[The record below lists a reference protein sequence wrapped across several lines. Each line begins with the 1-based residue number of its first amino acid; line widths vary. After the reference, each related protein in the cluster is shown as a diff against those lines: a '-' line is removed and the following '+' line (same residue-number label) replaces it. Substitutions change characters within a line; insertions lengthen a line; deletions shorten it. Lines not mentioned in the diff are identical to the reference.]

1 MMENEKAAA
10 KAVEKKR
17 LDYEKQLQKIYVKQL
32 KEIRAIMS
40 AVYEKYAE
48 DGILTKAEM
57 TRYNRLAAL
66 ESQLVKL
73 AGESATASA
82 RLIQRMQP
90 DVYQE
95 AFFRY
100 AWALDMD
107 NEIRLSYGL
116 INQAAIKANLVND
129 MKKIAI
135 ERYAVNAKLR
145 IRQALQNGLI
155 QGQGYVA
162 MASDI
167 KSAINATAYEA
178 LRIMRTEGQTAQNA
192 GAEDVY
198 DQAREQGVN
207 GQEIW
212 VASLDD
218 RTRDSHGAMD
228 GVAKEDDGL
237 FHIPASDTT
246 DAETTPYPGWEGL
259 SAGNRIN
266 CRCTTRFEVSGYEP
280 KVRRIK
286 GEGVQPYQTYE
297 QWKAGQRR

>member
-1 MMENEKAAA
+1 MTENEKAAA
-10 KAVEKKR
+10 KAVAKLR
-17 LDYEKQLQKIYVKQL
+17 LGYERELQQIYIDQL

-40 AVYEKYAE
+40 MVYEKYAE

-57 TRYNRLAAL
+57 TRYNRLATL
-66 ESQLVKL
+66 ESQLIKL
-73 AGESATASA
+73 AGDSAKAST

-90 DVYQE
+90 EVYQE

-107 NEIRLSYGL
+107 NQIRLSYGL
-116 INQAAIKANLVND
+116 INPAAIKASLIND
-129 MKKIAI
+129 MEKIAI
-135 ERYAVNAKLR
+135 ERYAANAKLR

-162 MASDI
+162 MATDI
-167 KSAINATAYEA
+167 KTAINATAFEA

-198 DQAREQGVN
+198 DQAREQGVK

-212 VASLDD
+212 VATLDD
-218 RTRDSHGAMD
+218 RTRDSHGDMD

-237 FHIPASDTT
+237 FHIPASDKT

-266 CRCTTRFEVSGYEP
+266 CRCTTRFEVEGYEP
-280 KVRRIK
+280 QVRRVR
-286 GEGVQPYQTYE
+286 GEGVIKYQTYTE
-297 QWKAGQRR
+297 WKAGQRR